1 MDYRGTVHVEF
12 KAVEEAE
19 KEAHYIF
26 KGNVKISKKMNS
38 LELRSCGF
46 YKGTQE

>member
-1 MDYRGTVHVEF
+1 MDCRGTVYVEF
-12 KAVEEAE
+12 KAVEEAK

-26 KGNVKISKKMNS
+26 KGNVKIRKRMNS

-46 YKGTQE
+46 YKEIQE